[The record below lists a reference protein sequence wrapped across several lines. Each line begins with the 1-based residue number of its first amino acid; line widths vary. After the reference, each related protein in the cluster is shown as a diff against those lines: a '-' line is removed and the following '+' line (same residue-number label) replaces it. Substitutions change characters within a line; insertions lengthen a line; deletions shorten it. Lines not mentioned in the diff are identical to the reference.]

1 MLYNVISV
9 ILEREVILMKE
20 LIHGSFIILVFK
32 IFGAISLFSIYML
45 IPQYYDVKT
54 FGVFNLVF
62 MLLVLFSMI
71 ARMGLDTYI
80 LKIVS
85 SVEKDSTTVSLFLKR
100 VLTIV
105 FFNSM
110 GVSILILLF
119 SYPIDTY
126 IFKSVDASPYIIGL
140 SLIIFP
146 YTLFNVLPEVF
157 RALDDIK
164 RYSFFRNFSQNFILF
179 SLLSIS
185 ILFSLKYDPV
195 FLLYGT
201 ILIIIIPLVIL
212 LYKFLREKSINI
224 FQRGKYEQ
232 KILKYSYPM
241 FFTASTIFFM
251 SYTDSFMISYYL
263 DEYQVGLYSACVSL
277 SMMLTFIP
285 MAIGSYISTKVSQ
298 AYSNNEFHQ
307 IRKIFKNSFIIISAT
322 TIPVYLIMYIFDDFF
337 LGLFGKDFLSVT
349 TPLLIINTAALLEA
363 LTGTVGF
370 ILDMTNNQ
378 HKFMKILFIALFI
391 NLVLNLLLIP
401 IYGIIGAAIAML
413 VAMSF
418 RTVSSVLVL
427 RRQDLI

>member
-1 MLYNVISV
+1 
-9 ILEREVILMKE
+9 MKE

-32 IFGAISLFSIYML
+32 LFGAISLFSIYIL

-54 FGVFNLVF
+54 FGVFSLIF

-71 ARMGLDTYI
+71 ARMGLDIYI

-85 SVEKDSTTVSLFLKR
+85 SVEKDNRTIALFLKS
-100 VLTIV
+100 VLKIV

-110 GVSILILLF
+110 GVSILILLL
-119 SYPIDTY
+119 SYPINTY
-126 IFKSVDASPYIIGL
+126 IFKSIDASPYIIGL

-157 RALDDIK
+157 RALEDIK
-164 RYSFFRNFSQNFILF
+164 WYSFFRNFSQNFILF
-179 SLLSIS
+179 SLLLVS
-185 ILFSLKYDPV
+185 ILFSLNYDPI

-201 ILIIIIPLVIL
+201 ILIIIIPLVIF
-212 LYKFLREKSINI
+212 LYKFLHERNINL
-224 FQRGKYEQ
+224 FLKGTYEP

-263 DEYQVGLYSACVSL
+263 DEYQVGLYSACVNL
-277 SMMLTFIP
+277 SMILTFIP

-298 AYSNNEFHQ
+298 AYTNNEFHK
-307 IRKIFKNSFIIISAT
+307 IRKIFKNSFILISAT
-322 TIPVYLIMYIFDDFF
+322 TIPLYLLMYIFDDFF

-349 TPLLIINTAALLEA
+349 LPLLIINTAALLEA

-413 VAMSF
+413 IAMFF
-418 RTVSSVLVL
+418 RIISSMFILKKQ
-427 RRQDLI
+427 RLI

>member
-1 MLYNVISV
+1 
-9 ILEREVILMKE
+9 MKE

-32 IFGAISLFSIYML
+32 IFGAVSLFAIYML

-62 MLLVLFSMI
+62 MLMVLSSMI

-85 SVEKDSTTVSLFLKR
+85 SVEKNSKTVSLFLKR
-100 VLTIV
+100 VLTII
-105 FFNSM
+105 FINSM
-110 GVSILILLF
+110 GVSLLILLF
-119 SYPIDTY
+119 SKLIDTY
-126 IFKSVDASPYIIGL
+126 IFKSIDASAYIIGL

-157 RALDDIK
+157 RALEEIK
-164 RYSFFRNFSQNFILF
+164 KYSFFRNFAQNFVLF
-179 SLLSIS
+179 TLISLS
-185 ILFSLKYDPV
+185 ILFSLNYDPV

-201 ILIIIIPLVIL
+201 ILLITIPLIIV
-212 LYKFLREKSINI
+212 LYKFLQQKNI
-224 FQRGKYEQ
+224 YLFQKGKYNQ

-298 AYSNNEFHQ
+298 AYSNNEYHE
-307 IRKIFKNSFIIISAT
+307 IRKIFKNSFMIISAT
-322 TIPVYLIMYIFDDFF
+322 TIPLYLGMYIFDYFF
-337 LGLFGKDFLSVT
+337 LGLFGKDFLLVT
-349 TPLLIINTAALLEA
+349 LPLLIINTAALLEA

-401 IYGIIGAAIAML
+401 RYGITGAAIAML
-413 VAMSF
+413 VAMFF
-418 RTVSSVLVL
+418 RTVSSILVL
-427 RRQDLI
+427 KKQDLI